1 MNKENLKIIVVGKC
15 QVGKSCLIRA
25 ITSSEFDQAY
35 SPTVGVSFIAK
46 NIIFENQTVR
56 IQLWDTAGQEVY
68 RALTYS
74 YFRDAD
80 CALIVYDIADE
91 GSFKELQDWVDDVK
105 AHTSKECVSFI
116 VGNKIDLDSDRKIS
130 FQQGLDFAKEN
141 KLQFFEVSAKTGDGL
156 NLLLD
161 SCVSAI
167 FQNKISNPPKPEV
180 QERSGCRC

>member
-1 MNKENLKIIVVGKC
+1 MQMKFILIGDSSVGK
-15 QVGKSCLIRA
+15 
-25 ITSSEFDQAY
+25 TSIVTRY
-35 SPTVGVSFIAK
+35 SDGTFNDSFISTVGIDFKVKMIEINGVTIK
-46 NIIFENQTVR
+46 LQI
-56 IQLWDTAGQEVY
+56 WDTAGQEHFRTITKSYY
-68 RALTYS
+68 RGAHGIL
-74 YFRDAD
+74 
-80 CALIVYDIADE
+80 LIFDVSNRVTLNQTKIWMNSIKESADE
-91 GSFKELQDWVDDVK
+91 NVLV
-105 AHTSKECVSFI
+105 AL